1 MQCSAR
7 AGVAPRAQ
15 DFSFS
20 RHQVLGSDGATITN
34 GISVKTLIKWLLAVF
49 IAGLTSLVHAQLLDD
64 VSLRR
69 DGPNAVVQIRFVLQ
83 VRLKRVI
90 ATGSDDLAQ
99 VQYDVIDLAGLK
111 GLNATAGQRRVLSG
125 GDGIPRLTVTDDE
138 LIGNVATRKLGVRF
152 DRPVRFNI
160 RTGPGDRTLEIVLE
174 GLGEQVASSTPAAQA
189 PQAPDPDKR
198 YLITLVSSRDPN
210 VQMEMP
216 VPGALQEY
224 QVFTERRSVG
234 GQPLFEINLGYFTT
248 LPEAEQARTLLL
260 RRFPKAVVV
269 SLSDRGAAPAAATPA
284 AATAPPRAVQG
295 APAASA
301 QVQTKASQLMN
312 VAKSALDAKDIDGS
326 LQALNQLLDLPANS
340 FSREAQE
347 LVGFVRLR
355 AGDTARARTEF
366 ELFLK
371 LYPNGPDA
379 DRVRQKL
386 AGLPKPSTDPKQPG
400 SERRQAA
407 ATPPSTTISG
417 SLSARF
423 FELRE
428 KTDDPIVTNG
438 QPPAFV
444 VNARNVDTTADFNL
458 RYRDADRDA
467 RFVFNDNYSVDLL
480 NGNRNRNRLNSAYV
494 DYRSFSWGTNIRL
507 GRQAPSGGGVFGRF
521 DGVQAGYAFLPK
533 WRLNAVGG
541 VQVDQPFDS
550 KSKFFGLS
558 VDAEALSPNLSGS
571 IYAVTDITDNLTDRR
586 AFGSELRY
594 FNGGVSA
601 SAAVDYDQFINAL
614 NLLSLQG
621 SWQLPSNTT
630 FNFLFELRAQNG
642 FVAANQGLTIGL
654 VNQAPLTKLEDLVKL
669 VGEDAVRKV
678 VKDTTGYSSQ
688 FLLGVTTPISKNW
701 QFGVDARVT
710 NTGAIDAIDPAIVG
724 GPFDFGGFQGS
735 GNIFSLSTQLVG
747 SNIYSR
753 RDTHVFNVSLLA
765 GELLKAVAL
774 SYNNSSAIG
783 ESFLLEPSLR
793 FFFQDSVDAAG
804 LNRTKTTSVSPGLR
818 LSYQVTRRI
827 SLDADLN
834 YEYRREQTANTD
846 VTTNSVFYILG
857 GRFDF

>member
-1 MQCSAR
+1 M
-7 AGVAPRAQ
+7 
-15 DFSFS
+15 
-20 RHQVLGSDGATITN
+20 
-34 GISVKTLIKWLLAVF
+34 KTLIKCLVAVF

-69 DGPNAVVQIRFVLQ
+69 DGTNAVVQVRFVLQ

-99 VQYDVIDLAGLK
+99 VQYEVIDLAGLK

-125 GDGIPRLTVTDDE
+125 GGGIPRLTVTDDE
-138 LIGNVATRKLGVRF
+138 LIGNATTRKLGVRF

-160 RTGPGDRTLEIVLE
+160 RTGPGDRTIEIVLE
-174 GLGEQVASSTPAAQA
+174 GLGEQVASSTTPVAQA

-224 QVFTERRSVG
+224 QVFTERRSAG
-234 GQPLFEINLGYFTT
+234 GQPLYEINLGYFTT

-269 SLSDRGAAPAAATPA
+269 SLSDRGAAPAPAVA
-284 AATAPPRAVQG
+284 AAAMPASAPPRTVQG

-301 QVQTKASQLMN
+301 QVQTKASQLMA

-326 LQALNQLLDLPANS
+326 IQALNQLLDLPANS

-355 AGDTARARTEF
+355 AGDTVRARTEF

-371 LYPNGPDA
+371 LYPNGPDS

-386 AGLPKPSTDPKQPG
+386 AGLPKPSADPQKPG
-400 SERRQAA
+400 SERRQAT
-407 ATPPSTTISG
+407 ATPPSTTVSG
-417 SLSARF
+417 SLSARY
-423 FELRE
+423 FELRD
-428 KTDDPIVTNG
+428 KVDDPLQNNG
-438 QPPAFV
+438 VAPSFV
-444 VNARNVDTTADFNL
+444 VGARTADTAADFNI

-467 RFVFNDNYSVDLL
+467 RFVFNDSYSVDLL
-480 NGNRNRNRLNSAYV
+480 NGNRNRNRLNSLYV

-507 GRQAPSGGGVFGRF
+507 GRQAPTGGGVFGRF
-521 DGVQAGYAFLPK
+521 DGAQAGYAFLPK

-550 KSKFFGLS
+550 KSKFFGMS

-586 AFGSELRY
+586 AFGAELRY

-601 SAAVDYDQFINAL
+601 STTVDYDQFINAL
-614 NLLSLQG
+614 NFLSMQG

-630 FNFLFELRAQNG
+630 FNFLYELRAQNG
-642 FVAANQGLTIGL
+642 FVASNQGLTIGL
-654 VNQAPLTKLEDLVKL
+654 VDANLVGLTPLTKLEDLVKL
-669 VGEDAVRKV
+669 AGEDAVRKV
-678 VKDTTGYSSQ
+678 VKDTTGYSTQ
-688 FLLGVTTPISKNW
+688 FLLGATTPISKNW
-701 QFGVDARVT
+701 QVGADVRLT
-710 NTGAIDAIDPAIVG
+710 NIGAIDAIDPVALAAPVQ
-724 GPFDFGGFQGS
+724 FQFGGFAGS
-735 GNIFSLSTQLVG
+735 GNIYSLSTQLVG

-765 GELLKAVAL
+765 SELFNAVAL

-804 LNRTKTTSVSPGLR
+804 LNRTKTTSISPGLR

-834 YEYRREQTANTD
+834 YEYRREQTADND